1 MSTRHRAASWSGL
14 LLLAGCGL
22 GSEDGFAPLTPTD
35 NFHVI
40 KAGQAYRSAQIDA
53 QTLRTLIESLQ
64 VRTVLNLRGP
74 NEQAAW
80 YQAERDVCAELDVT
94 MIDVA
99 MSARE
104 LPSRDTLLAL
114 FDALAAAELPLL
126 IHCRAGAD
134 RTGAVSAIWR
144 MQVAGDSREA
154 ARDELSTAFGH
165 FAFATPEMDALVA
178 MFMPERDWI
187 LNDYPVD

>member
-1 MSTRHRAASWSGL
+1 MLARCRNVSWAGL

-22 GSEDGFAPLTPTD
+22 GSEDAFAPLTPTD

-53 QTLRTLIESLQ
+53 QTLRLLIEAHQ
-64 VRTVLNLRGP
+64 IRTVLNLRGL
-74 NEQAAW
+74 NEQDAW
-80 YQAERDVCAELDVT
+80 YQAERDTCAELGVT

-99 MSARE
+99 MSARA
-104 LPSRDTLLAL
+104 LPPRDTLLAL
-114 FDALAAAELPLL
+114 FDALASAELPLL

-134 RTGAVSAIWR
+134 RTGAVSALWR
-144 MQVAGDSREA
+144 MQIAGDPREA
-154 ARDELSTAFGH
+154 AREELSTAFGH
-165 FAFATPEMDALVA
+165 FAFATPEMDALVE
-178 MFMPERDWI
+178 MFVPDRDWI